1 MFSFS
6 GKGNTWCPGCLTIF
20 YIGLVLFGGALFFV
34 LLYLWVFI
42 LLNVVCVDE
51 KIVKNAFSSI
61 NLLNII
67 SEKISYLPFTC
78 FPCRE
83 G

>member
-1 MFSFS
+1 MEWNAWWT
-6 GKGNTWCPGCLTIF
+6 GYLAIF
-20 YIGLVLFGGALFFV
+20 CIGLMLFYGVLIYYLFVFWFLV
-34 LLYLWVFI
+34 LHIGFAM
-42 LLNVVCVDE
+42 DE
-51 KIVKNAFSSI
+51 KIDKNGLFRI

>member
-1 MFSFS
+1 MVDWLF
-6 GKGNTWCPGCLTIF
+6 GDLLYWLNAILWCINLFFLFIF
-20 YIGLVLFGGALFFV
+20 WFLVLHIGFV
-34 LLYLWVFI
+34 
-42 LLNVVCVDE
+42 VDE
-51 KIVKNAFSSI
+51 KIVKDVLFRI
-61 NLLNII
+61 NVLNII

>member
-1 MFSFS
+1 M
-6 GKGNTWCPGCLTIF
+6 LHI
-20 YIGLVLFGGALFFV
+20 
-34 LLYLWVFI
+34 VFI
-42 LLNVVCVDE
+42 VDE
-51 KIVKNAFSSI
+51 KIYNNDLFRI

>member
-1 MFSFS
+1 M
-6 GKGNTWCPGCLTIF
+6 C
-20 YIGLVLFGGALFFV
+20 FV
-34 LLYLWVFI
+34 M
-42 LLNVVCVDE
+42 DE
-51 KIVKNAFSSI
+51 KIVKDMLFRI
-61 NLLNII
+61 NVLNII